1 MTFTDFVTQ
10 MGSAISDAVMQ
21 TAAPVISFLPTLIAA
36 IIILL
41 IGWIIGRFLGK
52 LVSKILDKV
61 GVDDA
66 LRKTSLGKSIEN
78 YGMEIVHLFD
88 LIVRWFVY
96 LIAILAASNVLGLV
110 MLTDLINSVVLYLPH
125 VVMFLIILVG
135 GFILVDYFADIAE
148 AWGRPRGIEFFG
160 AAVLILRVF
169 LYFVIIML
177 ALSQLLI
184 DLTIVYTFL
193 VPIAWGVGIGA
204 GVGIAA
210 FLAFGL
216 KDRAPEM
223 MDNICERIKK

>member
-1 MTFTDFVTQ
+1 MTVTSFFAE
-10 MGSAISDAVMQ
+10 MGSSISDAVML
-21 TAAPVISFLPTLIAA
+21 TALPVVSFLPALIAA
-36 IIILL
+36 IIILI
-41 IGWIIGRFLGK
+41 IGWIVGRFLGK
-52 LVSKILDKV
+52 LISKVLDRV

-66 LRKTSLGKSIEN
+66 LRKTSVGKAIEN

-88 LIVRWFVY
+88 LVVRWFVY
-96 LIAILAASNVLGLV
+96 LIAILAASNVLGLM

-148 AWGRPRGIEFFG
+148 AWGKPRGIEFFG
-160 AAVLILRVF
+160 IAIMIMRVF
-169 LYFVIIML
+169 FYFVIVML

-184 DLTIVYTFL
+184 DLTIIYTFL

-223 MDNICERIKK
+223 MDTICERIKK

>member
-1 MTFTDFVTQ
+1 ML
-10 MGSAISDAVMQ
+10 
-21 TAAPVISFLPTLIAA
+21 TALPVVSFLPALIAA
-36 IIILL
+36 IIILI
-41 IGWIIGRFLGK
+41 IGWIVGRFLGK
-52 LVSKILDKV
+52 LISKVLDRV

-66 LRKTSLGKSIEN
+66 LRKTSVGKAIEN

-88 LIVRWFVY
+88 LVVRWFVY
-96 LIAILAASNVLGLV
+96 LIAILAASNVLGLM

-148 AWGRPRGIEFFG
+148 AWGKPRGIEFFG
-160 AAVLILRVF
+160 IAIMIMRVF
-169 LYFVIIML
+169 FYFVIVML

-184 DLTIVYTFL
+184 DLTIIYTFL

-223 MDNICERIKK
+223 MDTICERIKK

>member
-1 MTFTDFVTQ
+1 MTVTSFFAE
-10 MGSAISDAVMQ
+10 MGSSISDAVML
-21 TAAPVISFLPTLIAA
+21 TALPVVSFLPALIAA
-36 IIILL
+36 IIILI
-41 IGWIIGRFLGK
+41 IGWIVGRFLGK
-52 LVSKILDKV
+52 LISKVLDRV

-66 LRKTSLGKSIEN
+66 LRKTSVGKAIEN

-88 LIVRWFVY
+88 LVVRWFVY
-96 LIAILAASNVLGLV
+96 LIAILAASNVLGLM

-148 AWGRPRGIEFFG
+148 AWGKPRGIEFFG
-160 AAVLILRVF
+160 TAIMIMRVF
-169 LYFVIIML
+169 FYFVIVML

-184 DLTIVYTFL
+184 DLTIIYTFL

-223 MDNICERIKK
+223 MDTICERIKK